1 MAETTVQKLAELVG
15 TPVDTLLTQ
24 MRDAG
29 LPHKAAD
36 EGVSDEQKQ
45 QLLAH
50 LRKSHGGAEAEP
62 KKITLTRKTTTTIK
76 TTGTSG
82 KAKTVAVEVRKKRTY
97 VKREVLEAEERERE
111 EQERLEA
118 ERIAAEEAAR
128 KAAEEARR
136 QAEEEAAKWNTGVVV
151 EREGDIRSFDKS
163 EKSRSKLRAYMNKEQ
178 W

>member
-1 MAETTVQKLAELVG
+1 MAQTTVQKLAELVG

-50 LRKSHGGAEAEP
+50 LRKAQGGADAEP
-62 KKITLTRKTTTTIK
+62 NKITLMRKTTSTIT
-76 TTGTSG
+76 TTGSPG
-82 KAKTVAVEVRKKRTY
+82 QPKTVAVEEAKKRTY
-97 VKREVLEAEERERE
+97 LKREVLEVEDCERT

-118 ERIAAEEAAR
+118 GALAPDVAPR
-128 KAAEEARR
+128 
-136 QAEEEAAKWNTGVVV
+136 N
-151 EREGDIRSFDKS
+151 
-163 EKSRSKLRAYMNKEQ
+163 
-178 W
+178 